1 MTIYISFII
10 SYFICGFFGLTIIID
25 KIPTFKFLMKWVG
38 LKNWNKERSKYISL
52 KLEYDRQE
60 IFKTQQEVYKDYK

>member
-1 MTIYISFII
+1 
-10 SYFICGFFGLTIIID
+10 
-25 KIPTFKFLMKWVG
+25 MKWVG